1 MIDRLTTRAKIT
13 IGVAVV
19 LIVAALALGVVVV
32 RSVRTTQLD
41 QIDARLI
48 DVASN
53 PANPPGGPGPAAPA
67 GPSDVEDS
75 IEVYRAFATIA
86 FDADG
91 SIVRETASGFADD
104 TEPLPDLSEVELDD
118 LLGNPTTV
126 PSADGT
132 FDYRAVAISRPGDTI
147 VVTAESL
154 QDEDDALAQ
163 LQRNVVISSIA
174 VVLVAAVAVW
184 FVIGRAFRPIDRMI
198 DTAGD
203 IAAGDLSQRIDHP
216 EHTTELGRL
225 AGALDDMIDQLD
237 DAFAERAESEQRLR
251 RFAAD
256 ASHELRTPIAAIHG
270 YAELYRH
277 GGIPSGEALD
287 RAIGRIES
295 ESARMGQLVEDL
307 LVLARLDQQR
317 TGERSRVDL
326 AALAVDAAHDLQAI
340 APERTVTVDA
350 PAPATVLGDEQ
361 QLRQVVANLATNA
374 RVHTPPGTAIRVAA
388 RTLDDRVELI
398 VADEGPG
405 IPEEARRH
413 VFDRFFRADKSRKV
427 GEGGSGLGLSIV
439 SGVVEA
445 HGGEVRL
452 EQGGEAGA
460 TFVVTLPAASASPSV
475 DPPTRP
481 SVGPPTRP
489 SVDPPTSP
497 SVDPPTSPGDDAA
510 PAASAS
516 G

>member
-1 MIDRLTTRAKIT
+1 MSRRLTTRAKIT
-13 IGVAVV
+13 IGVAAV
-19 LIVAALALGVVVV
+19 LIVAALVLGVVVV

-41 QIDARLI
+41 QVDARLI
-48 DVASN
+48 DVATN
-53 PANPPGGPGPAAPA
+53 PANPPGDLGARPQPEAP
-67 GPSDVEDS
+67 PDQVDTVD
-75 IEVYRAFATIA
+75 VYRAFASVA

-91 SIVRETASGFADD
+91 AVVRESPSGFAEDV
-104 TEPLPDLSEVELDD
+104 EPLPDLSEVDLDD
-118 LLGNPTTV
+118 LINNPTTV
-126 PSADGT
+126 PSSDGT
-132 FDYRAVAISRPGDTI
+132 FDYRAVAISRPGGMI

-203 IAAGDLSQRIDHP
+203 IAGGDLSQRIDHP
-216 EHTTELGRL
+216 EDATELGRL

-237 DAFAERAESEQRLR
+237 GAFAERAESEQRLR

-277 GGIPSGEALD
+277 GGIPSGEPLD
-287 RAIGRIES
+287 RAISRIES
-295 ESARMGQLVEDL
+295 ESERMGQLVEDL
-307 LVLARLDQQR
+307 LVLARLDQHR
-317 TGERSRVDL
+317 TEDRAPVDIS
-326 AALAVDAAHDLQAI
+326 AITVDAAHDLQAI
-340 APERTVTVDA
+340 EPERTITVDA

-374 RVHTPPGTAIRVAA
+374 RVHTPSGTAIHLAVHTTDGA
-388 RTLDDRVELI
+388 VELT

-405 IPEEARRH
+405 VAPAARNH
-413 VFDRFFRADKSRKV
+413 VFERFFRADKSRKV

-439 SGVVEA
+439 AGVVEA
-445 HGGEVRL
+445 HGGGVRL
-452 EQGGEAGA
+452 DDTRENGA
-460 TFVVTLPAASASPSV
+460 AFVVTLPAASATAATDQDVEPTTPSV
-475 DPPTRP
+475 T
-481 SVGPPTRP
+481 
-489 SVDPPTSP
+489 
-497 SVDPPTSPGDDAA
+497 
-510 PAASAS
+510 AS

>member
-1 MIDRLTTRAKIT
+1 MSRRLTTRAKIT

-19 LIVAALALGVVVV
+19 LIVAALVLGVVVV

-41 QIDARLI
+41 QVDARLI
-48 DVASN
+48 DVATN
-53 PANPPGGPGPAAPA
+53 PAAPPGEPGGRA
-67 GPSDVEDS
+67 GPGLPTDQDDTLDG
-75 IEVYRAFATIA
+75 YRAFASVA

-91 SIVRETASGFADD
+91 AIVRQTSSGFPDD
-104 TEPLPDLSEVELDD
+104 AEPLPDLSNVDLDD
-118 LLGNPTTV
+118 LVENPTTV
-126 PSADGT
+126 PSSDGT
-132 FDYRAVAISRPGDTI
+132 FDYRAVAINRPGDTI

-154 QDEDDALAQ
+154 QDEDDALSQ

-203 IAAGDLSQRIDHP
+203 IAGGDLSQRIDHP
-216 EHTTELGRL
+216 EDATELGRL

-277 GGIPSGEALD
+277 GGIPNGEPLD

-295 ESARMGQLVEDL
+295 ESERMGRLVEDL

-317 TGERSRVDL
+317 TGDRAPVDIS
-326 AALAVDAAHDLQAI
+326 AIATDAAHDVRAI
-340 APERTVTVDA
+340 EPERTITVDA
-350 PAPATVLGDEQ
+350 PVPATVLGDEQ

-374 RVHTPPGTAIRVAA
+374 RVHTPRGTAIHLTV
-388 RTLDDRVELI
+388 RTTDDAVKLT

-405 IPEEARRH
+405 VAAAARGR
-413 VFDRFFRADKSRKV
+413 VFERFFRANKSRKV

-439 SGVVEA
+439 AGVVEA

-452 EQGGEAGA
+452 DDTRERGA
-460 TFVVTLPAASASPSV
+460 AFVVTLPTVSTAANGGSESFAPSMPASS
-475 DPPTRP
+475 
-481 SVGPPTRP
+481 
-489 SVDPPTSP
+489 
-497 SVDPPTSPGDDAA
+497 
-510 PAASAS
+510 
-516 G
+516 